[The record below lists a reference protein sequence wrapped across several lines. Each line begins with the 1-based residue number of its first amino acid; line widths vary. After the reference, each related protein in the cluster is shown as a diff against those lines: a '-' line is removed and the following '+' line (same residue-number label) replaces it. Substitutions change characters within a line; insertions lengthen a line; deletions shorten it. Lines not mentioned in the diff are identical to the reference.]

1 MSHTSLIN
9 VNIIDALGLSALSGE
24 DRQNVLSQIATLA
37 QKSLMLRL
45 MNVLSD
51 DDQEMLDALI
61 AKKGLDSPDVKA
73 FLVARVLNLDEIIS
87 EEIELIKAELISTIT
102 GVSV

>member
-9 VNIIDALGLSALSGE
+9 VNIIDALGLSALSVE
-24 DRQNVLSQIATLA
+24 DRQNALSRIATLA

-61 AKKGLDSPDVKA
+61 AEKGLDSPEVKA
-73 FLVARVLNLDEIIS
+73 FLVARVLNLDEIIA

-102 GVSV
+102 GAAV

>member
-1 MSHTSLIN
+1 MAHQSLID
-9 VNIIDALGLSALSGE
+9 VNIIDALGLSALSDE
-24 DRQNVLSQIATLA
+24 DRQHVLSQITTLA

-51 DDQEMLDALI
+51 DDQEILDALI
-61 AKKGLDSPDVKA
+61 AEKGLDSSDVKA
-73 FLVARVLNLDEIIS
+73 FLVARVLNLDEIIA
-87 EEIELIKAELISTIT
+87 EEIEKIKAGLISTIT